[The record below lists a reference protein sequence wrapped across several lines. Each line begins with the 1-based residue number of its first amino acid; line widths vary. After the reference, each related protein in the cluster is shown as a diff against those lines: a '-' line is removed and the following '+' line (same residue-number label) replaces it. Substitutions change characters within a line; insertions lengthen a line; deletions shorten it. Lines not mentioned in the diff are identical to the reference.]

1 MQREQFE
8 HILRAAGDVLQE
20 QEVIV
25 VGSQAILGSIADP
38 PPAAARSIEVD
49 ILPIEDA
56 DQSKA
61 DQVDGAI
68 GEASWFQETHGVY
81 AQGVGLETARLP
93 DGWRD
98 RLVPFCNENTNGV
111 TGLCLEP
118 HDLVVCKLLA
128 GRTKDLDF
136 SKELL
141 SAQLVKRAV
150 LEERLGEVPN
160 LTAQE
165 RATVLGFLER
175 IAR

>member
-20 QEVIV
+20 KELIVI
-25 VGSQAILGSIADP
+25 GSQAILGSIAEP

-49 ILPIEDA
+49 ILPIDDTDE
-56 DQSKA
+56 SKA
-61 DQVDGAI
+61 DRVDGAI

-81 AQGVGLETARLP
+81 AQGVGLGTARLP

-98 RLVPFCNENTNGV
+98 RLVPICNENTNGV

-118 HDLVVCKLLA
+118 HDLVVSKLLA

-141 SAQLVKRAV
+141 SAQIVQRALVEVR
-150 LEERLGEVPN
+150 LEKVAN

-165 RATVLGFLER
+165 RATVHGFLDR
-175 IAR
+175 FAR

>member
-20 QEVIV
+20 QVLIVI
-25 VGSQAILGSIADP
+25 GSQAILGSVADP

-49 ILPIEDA
+49 ILPIGDA
-56 DQSKA
+56 DESKA
-61 DQVDGAI
+61 DRVDGAI
-68 GEASWFQETHGVY
+68 GEASRFQERHGVY
-81 AQGVGLETARLP
+81 AQGVGLGTARLP

-118 HDLVVCKLLA
+118 HDLVVSKLLA

-141 SAQLVKRAV
+141 SAQIVRRQV
-150 LEERLGEVPN
+150 LEERLGKVPN

-165 RATVLGFLER
+165 HATVLGFLKR
-175 IAR
+175 VAR